1 MLPYDIH
8 QFPDRVTRGEDGVY
22 RWKYRMNPRRNKH
35 VLRVVATVLSVMAA
49 LSVAGLLIVGSPSPA
64 TMSDWG
70 MPLMALGL
78 FLGMFLL
85 ITGILYLQGDD
96 LLPFAMDEEAVT
108 TFRAKA
114 AGPHLF
120 RWVRRVKLLPQY
132 DAIRLGFALT
142 VYVPAEDYEAVKA
155 FILDRLPPEARV
167 E

>member
-22 RWKYRMNPRRNKH
+22 RWKYLMNPRRNKH
-35 VLRVVATVLSVMAA
+35 ALIVMGQAFLMMAA
-49 LSVAGLLIVGSPSPA
+49 LSTVALLIVGPPSH
-64 TMSDWG
+64 TMSPWS
-70 MPLMALGL
+70 MPLMVA
-78 FLGMFLL
+78 GMFLGVYML
-85 ITGILYLQGDD
+85 IVGILFLAGDD
-96 LLPFAMDEEAVT
+96 PLPFSMDEEKII

>member
-22 RWKYRMNPRRNKH
+22 RWKYRMNPRCNKH

-85 ITGILYLQGDD
+85 IAGILFLVGDD
-96 LLPFAMDEEAVT
+96 PLPFSMDEEKIIT
-108 TFRAKA
+108 YRSKT
-114 AGPHLF
+114 AGPHTF
-120 RWVRRVKLLPQY
+120 ARMRKVKLLPQY
-132 DAIRLGFALT
+132 DAIRLGLG
-142 VYVPAEDYEAVKA
+142 VVLYIPPEDYEDVKA
-155 FILDRLPPEARV
+155 FLLAHLPPDADVR
-167 E
+167 